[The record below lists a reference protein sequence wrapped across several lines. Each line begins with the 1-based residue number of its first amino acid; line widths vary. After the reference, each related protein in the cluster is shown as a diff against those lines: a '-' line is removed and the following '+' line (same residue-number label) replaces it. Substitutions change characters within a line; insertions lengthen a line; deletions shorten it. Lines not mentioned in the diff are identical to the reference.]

1 MNTRFL
7 LSLTAPLVAI
17 SLLLLAVAGG
27 TAWYVQRLQRTVSED
42 LRANASAMRA
52 AEELEIVLRE
62 TRTEL
67 DRFLITGNVKYL
79 QSTASFTPEAERWLA
94 NAERWSLSAR
104 EQELMGRARR
114 GYERFLGEMA
124 RLDGKEDPPALRR
137 RVRALIDDVLTRETL
152 QPTHQFLD
160 LNENEVEQAISDSET
175 FTGRLAWGLL
185 LLGTCGSVAGLMAGF
200 GIARGLSRSL
210 VQLSVPI
217 RAAAGQLEALVG
229 PVTFAGRDLK
239 EMEGVLHSIADRIK
253 EVIDRLRRSE
263 REVLR
268 SEQLAAVGQMAAGMA
283 HELRN
288 PLTSMK
294 ILVQSAQDGGSL
306 GGRDLGV
313 LEEEITR
320 LEHLVQMF
328 FDFARPPQPAKK
340 VVDVCPLVE
349 HSLGLLSSRATDAGT
364 KLAFARPAGEVRAEV
379 DPGQFRQVLLNLL
392 VNALDALPGGGTVE
406 VGLQRDAGGVTLTV
420 ADNGSGLPEA
430 LGERIF
436 APFATT
442 KETGLGLG
450 LSICRRIVE
459 GHGGAITAA
468 NRPGGGAVFTLRFP
482 GEAGNTPGA

>member
-7 LSLTAPLVAI
+7 LSLTAPLVAT
-17 SLLLLAVAGG
+17 SLLLLGVAVG
-27 TAWYVQRLQRTVSED
+27 TAWYVQRLQRSVSDD
-42 LRANASAMRA
+42 LRANVAGMRA
-52 AEELEIVLRE
+52 AEELEIVLRD

-67 DRFLITGNVKYL
+67 DRFLIAPTGKYRERL
-79 QSTASFTPEAERWLA
+79 ASFGPETERWLA
-94 NAERWSLSAR
+94 EAERWSLTPR
-104 EQELMGRARR
+104 ERELTGRARA
-114 GYERFLGEMA
+114 GYRRFLGELGQLEANGDADAA
-124 RLDGKEDPPALRR
+124 RG
-137 RVRALIDDVLTRETL
+137 RVRALIDLLTREIL

-160 LNENEVEQAISDSET
+160 LNEDEVDGSIADNQT
-175 FTGRLAWGLL
+175 FTGRLAWALL
-185 LLGTCGSVAGLMAGF
+185 LLGTCGSGAGLMAGF
-200 GIARGLSRSL
+200 GIARGLRRSL

-217 RAAAGQLEALVG
+217 RAAAGQLEAVVG
-229 PVTFAGRDLK
+229 PVTFAGSDLK
-239 EMEGVLHSIADRIK
+239 EMEGVLHSIASRIR
-253 EVIDRLRRSE
+253 EVIERLRNSE

-320 LEHLVQMF
+320 LERLVQLF
-328 FDFARPPQPAKK
+328 FDFARPPRAAKR

-349 HSLGLLSSRATDAGT
+349 QCLGLLASRAADGGT
-364 KLAFARPAGEVRAEV
+364 RLTFERPAGEVRAEV

-392 VNALDALPGGGTVE
+392 VNALDALPGGGAVE
-406 VGLQRDAGGVTLTV
+406 VGLDRDDAGGVTLRV
-420 ADNGSGLPEA
+420 ADTGGGLPEA

-436 APFATT
+436 VPFATT

-459 GHGGAITAA
+459 GHGGVITAA

-482 GEAGNTPGA
+482 GAGVAR